1 MICEKLVAPGDTY
14 TMYQQNNAGNSA
26 KFTVEELLSMFKTEA
41 QSICKKPEDILS
53 TAESALRDFIEWHRE
68 YVRIA

>member
-1 MICEKLVAPGDTY
+1 
-14 TMYQQNNAGNSA
+14 MYKQDNAGDSA

-53 TAESALRDFIEWHRE
+53 IAESTLRDFIECHSK
-68 YVRIA
+68 YVRVV

>member
-1 MICEKLVAPGDTY
+1 
-14 TMYQQNNAGNSA
+14 MYQQNNADNSA

-53 TAESALRDFIEWHRE
+53 IAESTLRDFIKSYSR
-68 YVRIA
+68 YVRFV